1 MGLFDRFRKRVHEVA
16 EETDGDAL
24 SVEATSD
31 EAQALLQQPDDAPVE
46 APMQPSPQVGPED
59 DDDWDD
65 VDEEPTQTAPQDDDD
80 DWDTWDDDEP
90 VAPVHLTKK
99 ERKFLE
105 RQQKERKKREA
116 KAKKAM
122 KKRGAVDVAR
132 PQGSKVDLSMMRTT
146 TGRQLVQVAQAPKGS
161 SQTAA
166 IQMED
171 GQSVDID
178 LGGGVVSEGGRVIKP
193 GEALDNL
200 LEELEWVLLE
210 SDISSQASSAIID
223 SLRNA
228 LVGARLRRGRHHH
241 HRGDGRRHRQPLRR
255 EAAGARLRRGAEL
268 SKVLEAALKRAL
280 HALLQ
285 AGYWDFDATVDG
297 FIEAGDLPVVIM
309 LVGVNGTGKTTTAA
323 KIAQRLLNNGRSVIA
338 AAGDTF
344 RAGAI
349 QQLESHCERL
359 GIRCISSQRGG
370 DSAAIARDAIDSAK
384 AKGIDVVLVD
394 TAGRMQNKTNLM
406 NELNKVRK
414 VTNPHLTLFV
424 GDSLAGNDAVE
435 QAKMFQDIMRFDGAV
450 LTKMDTDAKGGA
462 GLSIAYATGRP
473 IVFAGVGQ
481 GYDDLMQF
489 NPDWLLDQLF
499 E

>member
-1 MGLFDRFRKRVHEVA
+1 MGLFDKFRRRVREVA
-16 EETDGDAL
+16 SDVDEQALSADAN
-24 SVEATSD
+24 SVEAK
-31 EAQALLQQPDDAPVE
+31 ELLNTPKE
-46 APMQPSPQVGPED
+46 PSKPTE
-59 DDDWDD
+59 DWDD
-65 VDEEPTQTAPQDDDD
+65 LEAIEATEEVAQTTSSPDE
-80 DWDTWDDDEP
+80 DWDEWDDDEP
-90 VAPVHLTKK
+90 TAPIVLTKK

-105 RQQKERKKREA
+105 RQEKERKKKAA
-116 KAKKAM
+116 KVAKDM

-132 PQGSKVDLSMMRTT
+132 PRGSKVDLTMMRTT
-146 TGRQLVQVAQAPKGS
+146 TGRQLVKVKQDPKGS
-161 SQTAA
+161 SKTAKLETEA
-166 IQMED
+166 
-171 GQSVDID
+171 GTTLDIE
-178 LGGGVVSEGGRVIKP
+178 LGGGVVNEGGRIIKP
-193 GEALDNL
+193 SAALDNL

-210 SDISSQASSAIID
+210 SDISQHATSALIS
-223 SLRNA
+223 SLRTA
-228 LVGARLRRGRHHH
+228 LIGSRLRK
-241 HRGDGRRHRQPLRR
+241 
-255 EAAGARLRRGAEL
+255 GAEL
-268 SKVLEAALKRAL
+268 PKVLEAALKRAL
-280 HALLQ
+280 HGLLE
-285 AGYWDFDATVDG
+285 AGYWDFDASVKA
-297 FIEAGDLPVVIM
+297 FIDAGDAPVVIM
-309 LVGVNGTGKTTTAA
+309 MVCVNGTGKTTTAA
-323 KIAQRLLNNGRSVIA
+323 KIAQRLLNNNISVIA

-349 QQLESHCERL
+349 QQLESNCENL

-384 AKGIDVVLVD
+384 ARGIDVVLVD

-435 QAKMFQDIMRFDGAV
+435 QAKMFQEIMRFDGAV

-481 GYDDLMQF
+481 GYDDLLQF
-489 NPDWLLDQLF
+489 EPQWLLDQLF

>member
-24 SVEATSD
+24 SVEATSQ
-31 EAQALLQQPDDAPVE
+31 EAQALLNQQDPAP
-46 APMQPSPQVGPED
+46 QPSQLIEEE
-59 DDDWDD
+59 WDD
-65 VDEEPTQTAPQDDDD
+65 VDVEPVQSAPAEQDDDAD

-90 VAPVHLTKK
+90 IAPVQLSKK
-99 ERKFLE
+99 ERKLLE
-105 RQQKERKKREA
+105 RQEKDRRRQEE

-122 KKRGAVDVAR
+122 KKRGAVAVAR
-132 PQGSKVDLSMMRTT
+132 PKGSKLDLSMMRTT
-146 TGRQLVQVAQAPKGS
+146 TGRQLVNVEQAPKGS
-161 SQTAA
+161 TERAA
-166 IQMED
+166 IQLQG
-171 GQSVDID
+171 GQSIDVD
-178 LGGGVVSEGGRVIKP
+178 LGGGVVAEGGRIIKP
-193 GEALDNL
+193 GEALENL

-210 SDISSQASSAIID
+210 SDISQHASSAIID

-228 LVGARLRRGRHHH
+228 LI
-241 HRGDGRRHRQPLRR
+241 
-255 EAAGARLRRGAEL
+255 GARLRRGAEL

-280 HALLQ
+280 HALLE

-297 FIEAGDLPVVIM
+297 FIEAGDVPVVIM

-435 QAKMFQDIMRFDGAV
+435 QAQMFQEIMRFDGAV

-462 GLSIAYATGRP
+462 GLSIAFATGRP

-481 GYDDLMQF
+481 GYDDLLQF

>member
-24 SVEATSD
+24 SVEATSQ
-31 EAQALLQQPDDAPVE
+31 EAQALLNQQDPAP
-46 APMQPSPQVGPED
+46 QPSQPIEEE
-59 DDDWDD
+59 WDD
-65 VDEEPTQTAPQDDDD
+65 VDVEPVQSAPAEQDDDDD

-90 VAPVHLTKK
+90 IAPVQLSKK
-99 ERKFLE
+99 ERKLLE
-105 RQQKERKKREA
+105 RQEKDRRRQEE

-122 KKRGAVDVAR
+122 KKRGAVAVAR
-132 PQGSKVDLSMMRTT
+132 PKGSKVDLSMMRTT
-146 TGRQLVQVAQAPKGS
+146 TGRQLVNVEQAPKGS
-161 SQTAA
+161 TERAA
-166 IQMED
+166 IQLQG
-171 GQSVDID
+171 GQSIDVD
-178 LGGGVVSEGGRVIKP
+178 LGGGVVAEGGRIIKP
-193 GEALDNL
+193 GEALENL

-210 SDISSQASSAIID
+210 SDISQHASSAIID

-228 LVGARLRRGRHHH
+228 LI
-241 HRGDGRRHRQPLRR
+241 
-255 EAAGARLRRGAEL
+255 GARLRRGAEL

-280 HALLQ
+280 HALLE

-297 FIEAGDLPVVIM
+297 FIEAGDVPVVIM

-370 DSAAIARDAIDSAK
+370 DSAAIARDTIDSAK

-435 QAKMFQDIMRFDGAV
+435 QAQMFQEIMRFDGAV

-462 GLSIAYATGRP
+462 GLSIAFATGRP

-481 GYDDLMQF
+481 GYDDLLQF

>member
-24 SVEATSD
+24 SVEATSQ
-31 EAQALLQQPDDAPVE
+31 EAQALLNQQDPAP
-46 APMQPSPQVGPED
+46 QPSQPIEEE
-59 DDDWDD
+59 WDD
-65 VDEEPTQTAPQDDDD
+65 VDAEPVQSAPVEQDDEDD

-90 VAPVHLTKK
+90 IAPVQLSKK
-99 ERKFLE
+99 ERKLLE
-105 RQQKERKKREA
+105 RQEKDRRRQEE

-122 KKRGAVDVAR
+122 KKRGAVAVAR
-132 PQGSKVDLSMMRTT
+132 PKGSKVDLSMMRTT
-146 TGRQLVQVAQAPKGS
+146 TGRQLVNVEQAPKGS
-161 SQTAA
+161 TERAA
-166 IQMED
+166 IQLQG
-171 GQSVDID
+171 GQSIDVD
-178 LGGGVVSEGGRVIKP
+178 LGGGVVAEGGRIIKP
-193 GEALDNL
+193 GEALENL

-210 SDISSQASSAIID
+210 SDISQHASSAIID

-228 LVGARLRRGRHHH
+228 LI
-241 HRGDGRRHRQPLRR
+241 
-255 EAAGARLRRGAEL
+255 GARLRRGAEL

-280 HALLQ
+280 HALLE

-297 FIEAGDLPVVIM
+297 FIEAGDVPVVIM

-435 QAKMFQDIMRFDGAV
+435 QAQMFQEIMRFDGAV

-462 GLSIAYATGRP
+462 GLSIAFATGRP

-481 GYDDLMQF
+481 GYDDLLQF